1 MNENIKQGLIMTVAG
16 ILFCL
21 AVTIL
26 MMELK
31 TVADMG
37 KAASIQTGTIRV
49 EGAEDYLCTE

>member
-1 MNENIKQGLIMTVAG
+1 MNESIKQGLIMAVAG

-31 TVADMG
+31 AVTDMG
-37 KAASIQTGTIRV
+37 KAAVIQAGAVRA
-49 EGAEDYLCTE
+49 EGDEDLCME

>member
-1 MNENIKQGLIMTVAG
+1 MNESIKQGLIMAVAG

-31 TVADMG
+31 AVTDMG
-37 KAASIQTGTIRV
+37 KAAVIQSGAVRA
-49 EGAEDYLCTE
+49 EGAEDLCTE